1 MCLCQLLLK
10 MNVAVS
16 NPKAKTTLVTARISL
31 FHRLLCW
38 KLDCYDTM
46 EKTQKN
52 KYLKNLKIWNMG
64 PQDLTSFVAYL
75 PGFYNYFGLS
85 DCLYL
90 TFFEIRVL
98 VAAEALKFKGIT
110 GPAEQFLKRGG
121 RWPPLLNW
129 GARRGGTNFAVLSL
143 FSLSCSVEQS
153 SKNLNKKN
161 SIPHRCRQF
170 TTASLHVW
178 KRRSLGLGAV
188 L

>member
-52 KYLKNLKIWNMG
+52 KYLKNLKIWNMD

-75 PGFYNYFGLS
+75 SGFYNYFGLS

-90 TFFEIRVL
+90 TCLKYEFWWQLRPKVQRYNRARGAVFKARGPVTTSFELGR
-98 VAAEALKFKGIT
+98 AA
-110 GPAEQFLKRGG
+110 GG
-121 RWPPLLNW
+121 
-129 GARRGGTNFAVLSL
+129 GGTNFAVLSWVIVERSHVYK
-143 FSLSCSVEQS
+143 FQTAKKYLSPAEPDC
-153 SKNLNKKN
+153 
-161 SIPHRCRQF
+161 
-170 TTASLHVW
+170 T
-178 KRRSLGLGAV
+178 RRIHQ
-188 L
+188 